1 MTCLPFVA
9 FVHLVAK
16 SFIDSFLAQN
26 RSDLENQTVMLW
38 LML

>member
-16 SFIDSFLAQN
+16 AFIDSFLAQS
-26 RSDLENQTVMLW
+26 RSDLEHQTGMLW